1 MSNHIPGGTTTSK
14 SAAHN
19 SADLKGLLEHQSQI
33 KQWLKDVNSKIYTL
47 EEAYLEETP
56 LGNIIRGWEID
67 GKPLP
72 LKMKGQEEKERLF
85 TFSSYQMWF
94 DKKGSVDSA
103 QEGVGEKRS
112 HHAANGSNNKS
123 LDGPKSKK
131 SRKISNSKKGADQYE
146 EWEQHG
152 DY

>member
-1 MSNHIPGGTTTSK
+1 MSNQITGGPTTSK
-14 SAAHN
+14 SASHM

-33 KQWLKDVNSKIYTL
+33 KQWLNDVNSKIYTL
-47 EEAYLEETP
+47 EESYLEETP

-85 TFSSYQMWF
+85 TFSSYQMWS
-94 DKKGSVDSA
+94 DKKCGAESA

-112 HHAANGSNNKS
+112 HHAASGGNNKS
-123 LDGPKSKK
+123 VDGPKTKK
-131 SRKISNSKKGADQYE
+131 SRKMASSKKGADQYE